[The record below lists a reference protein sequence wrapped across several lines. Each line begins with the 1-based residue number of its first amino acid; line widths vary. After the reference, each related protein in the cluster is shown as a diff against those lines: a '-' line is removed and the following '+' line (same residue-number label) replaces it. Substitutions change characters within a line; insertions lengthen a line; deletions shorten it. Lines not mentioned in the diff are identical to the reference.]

1 MAKKY
6 CGLCKRNVE
15 TKRQI
20 GVGTLILA
28 ICTAG
33 FWILLIPFYSKRCS
47 LCKSKEIY
55 KFKRNIQKEGTTC
68 PYCDEVIKP
77 KAIVCKHCGRDIEI
91 LAEKPNKSPS
101 MLISTD
107 DYLSMDEFCE
117 TKGLNEDDVL
127 RMISNDSLKGRLVD
141 GEWFIYKHS
150 VSS

>member
-20 GVGTLILA
+20 GVGTLILT

-33 FWILLIPFYSKRCS
+33 FWILLIPFYSQRCS

-55 KFKRNIQKEGTTC
+55 KFKKNTKKEEITC
-68 PYCDEVIKP
+68 PYCDEIIKS
-77 KAIVCKHCGRDIEI
+77 KAIVCKHCGRDIERP
-91 LAEKPNKSPS
+91 AEKPDKSSS

-107 DYLSMDEFCE
+107 DYLSMVEFCE
-117 TKGLNEDDVL
+117 TEGLNEDDVL
-127 RMISNDSLKGRLVD
+127 EGIRNENLKGRLVD
-141 GEWFIYKHS
+141 GEWFIHKDS